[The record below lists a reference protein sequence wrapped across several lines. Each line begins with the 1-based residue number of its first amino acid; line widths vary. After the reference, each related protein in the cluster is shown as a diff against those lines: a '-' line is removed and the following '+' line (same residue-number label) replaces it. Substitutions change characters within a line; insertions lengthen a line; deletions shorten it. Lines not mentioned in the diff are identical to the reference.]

1 MKLNPTS
8 SVAMLALL
16 GWAASKAWRQIK
28 DRRTPLPPR
37 RSIERW
43 EGEGGGVP
51 VTESRTAA
59 QTSPLARE

>member
-8 SVAMLALL
+8 SVAILALL
-16 GWAASKAWRQIK
+16 GWAASKAWRQMK
-28 DRRTPLPPR
+28 DRRTTPPPQ

-51 VTESRTAA
+51 VAESRTAA
-59 QTSPLARE
+59 QISPLGRE